1 MEMNHD
7 RSGWLAALLGATRTE
22 AAATGWL
29 DTRFAFTSR
38 VATKLCEP
46 IQGKPDTHVVYAVWL
61 RGQHQRPVYIGQSA
75 DPLRRLNDLPIGES
89 HHLSNSFPPEIWERV
104 LVVDWES
111 MVPDKGSLAQSLRDN
126 GLHSPTKGAMDIVG
140 LGIEFHLQQDIKPMF
155 NARKKLRGGSWRQT
169 DFTRSGSLG
178 ARAAGIPGVRQ
189 LAGRIAERINGT
201 SGEET
206 HAWEVHPHGILTEL
220 EANRG
225 TP

>member
-1 MEMNHD
+1 MDTN
-7 RSGWLAALLGATRTE
+7 RVRGNWLAALLGATRDE
-22 AAATGWL
+22 AAATSWL
-29 DTRFAFTSR
+29 DTRFTFTSR

-46 IQGKPDTHVVYAVWL
+46 IRGKAGTHVVYAVWL

-89 HHLSNSFPPEIWERV
+89 HHLSNSFPAEIWERV

-111 MVPDKGSLAQSLRDN
+111 MVPDKESLAQSLVAN
-126 GLHSPTKGAMDIVG
+126 GLHSSTKLPMDIVG
-140 LGIEFHLQQDIKPMF
+140 LGIEFHLQQSISPMF

-169 DFTRSGSLG
+169 DFTKSGSLG
-178 ARAAGIPGVRQ
+178 AKAAGIPEVGQ

-201 SGEET
+201 SPEKN
-206 HAWEVHPHGILTEL
+206 HSWEVRPHGILAEL